1 MAITPGFNAF
11 PYPYYIKKEDA
22 KDVLKIQKRLIAFI
36 LSAMAIVLGAI
47 QFFVSPKLLSLYTES
62 KITVP
67 FIVQVSPNITYGIII
82 IFIVISTVLFTREP
96 VYDEL
101 NEKLKKYKEG
111 EMIKSSEIV
120 DIKKELVW
128 LIPIFLALAWLVYS
142 IILPIYNLT
151 NTLQ

>member
-1 MAITPGFNAF
+1 MAISPVFVAF

-22 KDVLKIQKRLIAFI
+22 KDIIKLQKRLVAFV
-36 LSAMAIVLGAI
+36 LMAMAFVLGII
-47 QFFVSPKLLSLYTES
+47 QFMVSPRLLTLYMDS

-67 FIVQVSPNITYGIII
+67 FIVQISSTVTYGIII
-82 IFIVISTVLFTREP
+82 MFVVASTFLLTKEP
-96 VYDEL
+96 NYGELDEQ
-101 NEKLKKYKEG
+101 LKKYKKG
-111 EMIKSSEIV
+111 EMIRSNEVV

-128 LIPIFLALAWLVYS
+128 LIPIFLAVAWLVYS

>member
-1 MAITPGFNAF
+1 MAISPVFVAF

-22 KDVLKIQKRLIAFI
+22 KDIIKLQKRLVAFV
-36 LSAMAIVLGAI
+36 LMAMAFVLGII
-47 QFFVSPKLLSLYTES
+47 QFMVSPRLLTLYMDS

-67 FIVQVSPNITYGIII
+67 FIVQISSTVTYGIII
-82 IFIVISTVLFTREP
+82 MCVVASTFLLTKEP
-96 VYDEL
+96 NYGELDEQ
-101 NEKLKKYKEG
+101 LKKYKKG
-111 EMIKSSEIV
+111 EMIRSNEVV

-128 LIPIFLALAWLVYS
+128 LIPIFLAVAWLVYS

>member
-1 MAITPGFNAF
+1 MVITPGFNAF

-22 KDVLKIQKRLIAFI
+22 KDVLRLQKRLIGFVLA
-36 LSAMAIVLGAI
+36 AMSIVLGI
-47 QFFVSPKLLSLYTES
+47 MQFFVSPKLLSLYTES
-62 KITVP
+62 KITIP
-67 FIVQVSPNITYGIII
+67 FITQISSNVTYGVIL
-82 IFIVISTVLFTREP
+82 IFIVTSTVLFTKEP
-96 VYDEL
+96 NYDEL

-128 LIPIFLALAWLVYS
+128 LIPIFLGIAWLVCS
-142 IILPIYNLT
+142 IILPVYNLT

>member
-1 MAITPGFNAF
+1 MDN
-11 PYPYYIKKEDA
+11 Y
-22 KDVLKIQKRLIAFI
+22 
-36 LSAMAIVLGAI
+36 LSHR
-47 QFFVSPKLLSLYTES
+47 
-62 KITVP
+62 
-67 FIVQVSPNITYGIII
+67 GIII